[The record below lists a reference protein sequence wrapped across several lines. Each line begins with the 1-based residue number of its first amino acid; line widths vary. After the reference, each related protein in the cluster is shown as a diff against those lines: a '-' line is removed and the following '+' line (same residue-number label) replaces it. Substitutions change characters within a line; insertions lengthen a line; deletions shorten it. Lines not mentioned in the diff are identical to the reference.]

1 MTEVNNY
8 VNIFS
13 FILDTRLELVAI
25 MANKKYKIRNR
36 KRKFHGKQYTTPVTY
51 QFTAA
56 HNVTQTVNNDKI
68 NCSTGKR
75 KLKHTSETTRLSET
89 ECIYFFFFFS
99 CILSNYSKLFKNML
113 AANIVEL
120 AYSCHTMK

>member
-1 MTEVNNY
+1 
-8 VNIFS
+8 
-13 FILDTRLELVAI
+13 

-56 HNVTQTVNNDKI
+56 HNVTQTVNNDEI

-75 KLKHTSETTRLSET
+75 ELQKHASCQYCGAGLQLSHNEMKNIEFLLSFSIICKDCGFEINFSLPQILNKTS
-89 ECIYFFFFFS
+89 
-99 CILSNYSKLFKNML
+99 
-113 AANIVEL
+113 
-120 AYSCHTMK
+120 